1 MMEIYLNE
9 EYRCYIS
16 AILSCGFNKFF
27 EIFLFKLAFN
37 RKKFANFARL
47 YQPLITTMN
56 KLDTLL
62 AQKLM
67 QINAIKLQPD
77 SPFTWATGWQ
87 SPIYTDLRMTLS
99 YPEVRNLI
107 KVEMARLIMENFGE
121 TEVIAGIA
129 TGAIAHGALV
139 ADSLAKPFVYVRST
153 PKDHGLENLIEGD
166 IKPGQKVVL
175 IEDQLSTGNNCMK
188 CLNTVREAGGIVLG
202 AVVIFDYQ
210 FSQAAKALRRAKLP
224 IITLTNFGTMLDVAA
239 DNGTLNDTDLQI
251 LSQWHSDPESW
262 APDGVNAID

>member
-1 MMEIYLNE
+1 M
-9 EYRCYIS
+9 C
-16 AILSCGFNKFF
+16 CFNKFF
-27 EIFLFKLAFN
+27 DKILNDLAVN

-47 YQPLITTMN
+47 FNLLMN
-56 KLDTLL
+56 KMKKLDTLL
-62 AQKLM
+62 ASKLV
-67 QINAIKLQPD
+67 QISAIKLQPD
-77 SPFTWATGWQ
+77 SPFTWATGWL

-121 TEVIAGIA
+121 ADVIAGIA

-139 ADSLAKPFVYVRST
+139 ADSLAMPFVYVRST

-188 CLNTVREAGGIVLG
+188 CLNTVRDAGGIVLG
-202 AVVIFDYQ
+202 VVVIFDYQ
-210 FSQAAKALRRAKLP
+210 FSMAAKALRRAKLP
-224 IITLTNFGTMLDVAA
+224 IVTLTNFETMLDVATDNEVISDA
-239 DNGTLNDTDLQI
+239 DAEALH
-251 LSQWHSDPESW
+251 QWHSDPENW
-262 APDGVNAID
+262 TPTGINAVD

>member
-1 MMEIYLNE
+1 M
-9 EYRCYIS
+9 
-16 AILSCGFNKFF
+16 K
-27 EIFLFKLAFN
+27 
-37 RKKFANFARL
+37 
-47 YQPLITTMN
+47 

-67 QINAIKLQPD
+67 QISAIKLQPD
-77 SPFTWATGWQ
+77 SPFTWATGWL

-107 KVEMARLIMENFGE
+107 KVEMARLIMENFGDA
-121 TEVIAGIA
+121 EVIAGIA

-139 ADSLAKPFVYVRST
+139 ADSLAMPFVYVRST

-188 CLNTVREAGGIVLG
+188 CLNTVRDAGGIVLG
-202 AVVIFDYQ
+202 AVVIYNYQ
-210 FSQAAKALRRAKLP
+210 FSMAAKALKRAKLP
-224 IITLTNFGTMLDVAA
+224 IITLTNFETMIDVALENDSISQA
-239 DNGTLNDTDLQI
+239 DADALN
-251 LSQWHSDPESW
+251 QWHADPESW
-262 APDGVNAID
+262 TPTGFGAVD

>member
-1 MMEIYLNE
+1 M
-9 EYRCYIS
+9 
-16 AILSCGFNKFF
+16 K
-27 EIFLFKLAFN
+27 
-37 RKKFANFARL
+37 
-47 YQPLITTMN
+47 

-62 AQKLM
+62 AEKLM

-77 SPFTWATGWQ
+77 SPFAWATGWN

-107 KVEMARLIMENFGE
+107 KVEMARLIMENFGDAD
-121 TEVIAGIA
+121 VIAGIA

-139 ADSLAKPFVYVRST
+139 ADSLALPMVYVRST

-175 IEDQLSTGNNCMK
+175 IEDQLSTGNNCLK

-210 FSQAAKALRRAKLP
+210 FPNAAKGLKRAKLP
-224 IITLTNFGTMLDVAA
+224 IITLTNFDTMLDVAMDSGKVTQA
-239 DNGTLNDTDLQI
+239 DAEALQH
-251 LSQWHSDPESW
+251 WHNDPESW
-262 APDGVNAID
+262 TPAGFDAVD

>member
-1 MMEIYLNE
+1 M
-9 EYRCYIS
+9 
-16 AILSCGFNKFF
+16 K
-27 EIFLFKLAFN
+27 
-37 RKKFANFARL
+37 
-47 YQPLITTMN
+47 

-62 AQKLM
+62 AEKLLR
-67 QINAIKLQPD
+67 INAVKLQPD
-77 SPFTWATGWQ
+77 SPFSWATGWQ

-107 KVEMARLIMENFGE
+107 KVEMARLIMENFGDA
-121 TEVIAGIA
+121 EVIAGIA

-139 ADSLAKPFVYVRST
+139 ADSLAMPFVYVRST

-202 AVVIFDYQ
+202 VVVIYDYQ
-210 FSQAAKALRRAKLP
+210 FSQAAKALKRAKLP
-224 IITLTNFGTMLDVAA
+224 VVILTNFDTMIDEAIDGGIITSA
-239 DNGTLNDTDLQI
+239 DAEHLQ
-251 LSQWHSDPESW
+251 QWHSDPENW
-262 APDGVNAID
+262 TPAGFGTVD

>member
-1 MMEIYLNE
+1 M
-9 EYRCYIS
+9 
-16 AILSCGFNKFF
+16 K
-27 EIFLFKLAFN
+27 
-37 RKKFANFARL
+37 
-47 YQPLITTMN
+47 

-77 SPFTWATGWQ
+77 SPFTWATGWL

-107 KVEMARLIMENFGE
+107 KVEMARLIMENFGDAD
-121 TEVIAGIA
+121 VIAGIA

-139 ADSLAKPFVYVRST
+139 ADSLAMPFVYVRST

-202 AVVIFDYQ
+202 ALVIFDYQ
-210 FSQAAKALRRAKLP
+210 FSSAAKALKRAKLP
-224 IITLTNFGTMLDVAA
+224 VVTLTNFDTMLDVAINDNRITEA
-239 DNGTLNDTDLQI
+239 DADTLQ
-251 LSQWHSDPESW
+251 QWHSDPENW
-262 APDGVNAID
+262 TPAGFDAVD

>member
-1 MMEIYLNE
+1 MTKM
-9 EYRCYIS
+9 
-16 AILSCGFNKFF
+16 K
-27 EIFLFKLAFN
+27 
-37 RKKFANFARL
+37 
-47 YQPLITTMN
+47 

-77 SPFTWATGWQ
+77 SPFAWATGWN

-107 KVEMARLIMENFGE
+107 KVEMARLIMENFGDA
-121 TEVIAGIA
+121 EVIAGIA

-139 ADSLAKPFVYVRST
+139 ADSLALPMVYVRST

-166 IKPGQKVVL
+166 IKPNQKVVL

-188 CLNTVREAGGIVLG
+188 CLNTVREAGGIVGMLV
-202 AVVIFDYQ
+202 AV
-210 FSQAAKALRRAKLP
+210 P
-224 IITLTNFGTMLDVAA
+224 VAA
-239 DNGTLNDTDLQI
+239 LLKLQFDRAVEKR
-251 LSQWHSDPESW
+251 LK
-262 APDGVNAID
+262 ANAAEKKADEKKAAEKKKQKKE

>member
-1 MMEIYLNE
+1 MKI
-9 EYRCYIS
+9 
-16 AILSCGFNKFF
+16 
-27 EIFLFKLAFN
+27 
-37 RKKFANFARL
+37 
-47 YQPLITTMN
+47 
-56 KLDTLL
+56 LDTLL
-62 AQKLM
+62 AEKLL
-67 QINAIKLQPD
+67 QISAIKLQPD
-77 SPFTWATGWQ
+77 SPFSWASGWN

-107 KVEMARLIMENFGE
+107 KVEMARLIMENFGDA
-121 TEVIAGIA
+121 EVIASIA

-139 ADSLAKPFVYVRST
+139 ADSLALPMVYVRSK

-210 FSQAAKALRRAKLP
+210 FSGASKALKRAKLP
-224 IITLTNFGTMLDVAA
+224 IIPLTDYETMIDVAIEDCRLSEA
-239 DNGTLNDTDLQI
+239 DAEILQ
-251 LSQWHSDPESW
+251 QWHSDPENW
-262 APDGVNAID
+262 TPAGFDTVD

>member
-1 MMEIYLNE
+1 MT
-9 EYRCYIS
+9 
-16 AILSCGFNKFF
+16 
-27 EIFLFKLAFN
+27 
-37 RKKFANFARL
+37 KK
-47 YQPLITTMN
+47 I
-56 KLDTLL
+56 DTLL
-62 AQKLM
+62 AEKLM
-67 QINAIKLQPD
+67 RLNAIKLQPD

-107 KVEMARLIMENFGE
+107 KVEMARMIMENYGSA
-121 TEVIAGIA
+121 EVIAGIA

-139 ADSLAKPFVYVRST
+139 ADSLAMPFVYVRST

-166 IKPGQKVVL
+166 IKPGQQVVL

-210 FSQAAKALRRAKLP
+210 FSQAAKALHRAKLP
-224 IITLTNFGTMLDVAA
+224 YNTLSNFDRMLDVAI
-239 DNGTLNDTDLQI
+239 DSGR
-251 LSQWHSDPESW
+251 LSQADADVLQQWHNDPENW
-262 APDGVNAID
+262 TPAGFGAVD

>member
-1 MMEIYLNE
+1 MKN
-9 EYRCYIS
+9 
-16 AILSCGFNKFF
+16 
-27 EIFLFKLAFN
+27 
-37 RKKFANFARL
+37 
-47 YQPLITTMN
+47 
-56 KLDTLL
+56 LDTLL
-62 AQKLM
+62 AEKLM
-67 QINAIKLQPD
+67 RISAIKLQPD

-121 TEVIAGIA
+121 AEVIAGIA

-139 ADSLAKPFVYVRST
+139 ADSLAMPFVYVRST

-188 CLNTVREAGGIVLG
+188 CLNTVRDAGGIVLG
-202 AVVIFDYQ
+202 VVVIYDYQ
-210 FSQAAKALRRAKLP
+210 FPMATKALKRVKLP
-224 IITLTNFGTMLDVAA
+224 IITLTNFDTMIDVALDNNTLTPA
-239 DNGTLNDTDLQI
+239 DAETLR
-251 LSQWHSDPESW
+251 QWHSDPENW
-262 APDGVNAID
+262 TPTGFGPVD

>member
-1 MMEIYLNE
+1 M
-9 EYRCYIS
+9 
-16 AILSCGFNKFF
+16 K
-27 EIFLFKLAFN
+27 
-37 RKKFANFARL
+37 
-47 YQPLITTMN
+47 
-56 KLDTLL
+56 KLDVLL
-62 AQKLM
+62 AEKLM
-67 QINAIKLQPD
+67 QISAIKLQPD
-77 SPFTWATGWQ
+77 SPFAWATGWN

-139 ADSLAKPFVYVRST
+139 ADSLAMPFVYVRST

-188 CLNTVREAGGIVLG
+188 SLNTVRDAGGIVVG
-202 AVVIFDYQ
+202 AIVIFDYQ
-210 FSQAAKALRRAKLP
+210 FSRAANALKRAKLP
-224 IITLTNFGTMLDVAA
+224 VITLTNFETMLDVAMDSEQLTQA
-239 DNGTLNDTDLQI
+239 DADTLQ
-251 LSQWHSDPESW
+251 QWHSDPENWTPAGFDSV
-262 APDGVNAID
+262 D

>member
-1 MMEIYLNE
+1 M
-9 EYRCYIS
+9 
-16 AILSCGFNKFF
+16 K
-27 EIFLFKLAFN
+27 
-37 RKKFANFARL
+37 
-47 YQPLITTMN
+47 

-77 SPFTWATGWQ
+77 SPFAWATGWQ

-107 KVEMARLIMENFGE
+107 KVEMARLIMENYGE
-121 TEVIAGIA
+121 ADVIAGIA

-139 ADSLAKPFVYVRST
+139 ADSLAMPFVYVRST

-202 AVVIFDYQ
+202 VVVIYDYR
-210 FSQAAKALRRAKLP
+210 FAPAAKLLRRAKLP
-224 IITLTNFGTMLDVAA
+224 IVTLTNFDTMLDVAINEEMISDGDA
-239 DNGTLNDTDLQI
+239 DI
-251 LSQWHSDPESW
+251 LRQWHSDPESW
-262 APDGVNAID
+262 TPTGFDAID

>member
-1 MMEIYLNE
+1 MTKM
-9 EYRCYIS
+9 
-16 AILSCGFNKFF
+16 K
-27 EIFLFKLAFN
+27 KLEN
-37 RKKFANFARL
+37 
-47 YQPLITTMN
+47 
-56 KLDTLL
+56 LL
-62 AQKLM
+62 VKKLM
-67 QINAIKLQPD
+67 QISAIKLQPD
-77 SPFTWATGWQ
+77 SPFAWATGWN

-107 KVEMARLIMENFGE
+107 KVEMARLIMENFGDAE
-121 TEVIAGIA
+121 MIASIA

-139 ADSLAKPFVYVRST
+139 ADSLALPMVYVRSK

-210 FSQAAKALRRAKLP
+210 FSSAAKALKRAKLP
-224 IITLTNFGTMLDVAA
+224 IITLTNFETMLDEATDGGMINDIDA
-239 DNGTLNDTDLQI
+239 DI
-251 LSQWHSDPESW
+251 LRQWHSDPESW
-262 APDGVNAID
+262 TPLGFDAVD